1 MRDERRGSQSM
12 PCPFPGMDPYLELPP
27 YWGDF
32 APTFLA
38 CIRNQLL
45 PGLLPKYEVRIE
57 EYLFVEHDEERLHRL
72 APDVTISTVD
82 ESGGHATATA
92 VADETMVELEYPEF
106 EPHPQRHLVLI
117 HRPTGQVVTV
127 MELLSPWN
135 KSATEEGF
143 DAYLRKREELL
154 ASHAHLLE
162 LDLLRG
168 GRRLPM
174 SKPLPPGDYYA
185 FIGRTQRRPRGQV
198 IAWSLRAPFPLIPVP
213 LLPEDPEVSL
223 DLAAAFQRAYEPALY
238 DRRLP
243 YHQPLTPPLSPAD
256 EAWVRQRLAAA
267 GKAR

>member
-1 MRDERRGSQSM
+1 MA
-12 PCPFPGMDPYLELPP
+12 CPFPGMDPYLEMPP

-32 APTFLA
+32 VPGFLSA
-38 CIRNQLL
+38 VSSQLL
-45 PGLLPKYEVRIE
+45 PRLLPTYDVFIE
-57 EYLFVEHDEERLHRL
+57 EYAL
-72 APDVTISTVD
+72 VTD
-82 ESGGHATATA
+82 DDKHAQAYA
-92 VADETMVELEYPEF
+92 EF
-106 EPHPQRHLVLI
+106 EQHPQRHLVLI

-135 KSATEEGF
+135 KSASEDGF

-168 GRRLPM
+168 GQRLPM

-185 FIGRTQRRPRGQV
+185 FVGRTQRRPRGQV
-198 IAWSLRAPFPLIPVP
+198 IAWSLRAEFPQIPVP

-223 DLAAAFQRAYEPALY
+223 DLGAAFRSAYEPSLY

-243 YHQPLTPPLSPAD
+243 YHEPLVPPLAGAD
-256 EAWVRQRLAAA
+256 EAWLRDRLAAGR
-267 GKAR
+267 GKVLSR